1 MRRREL
7 IAGLGGASVWFL
19 AARAQ
24 PREPTRRIGFF
35 LSSLAGDDPE
45 GQARITGFVQR
56 LQELGW
62 TDGRN
67 VRIDHRWGLGE
78 ADRLR
83 KYAAELVALS
93 PDVILAGGPP
103 AVAASQQVTRTLPL
117 SSRMSPIRLG
127 SAWSPALRGPAEMPP
142 VS

>member
-1 MRRREL
+1 
-7 IAGLGGASVWFL
+7 
-19 AARAQ
+19 
-24 PREPTRRIGFF
+24 
-35 LSSLAGDDPE
+35 
-45 GQARITGFVQR
+45 VQR

-83 KYAAELVALS
+83 EYAAELVALS

-103 AVAASQQVTRTLPL
+103 AVAALQQVTRTLPIVFANVTDPVGL
-117 SSRMSPIRLG
+117 DQRFQDLNHIRRPFRAYR
-127 SAWSPALRGPAEMPP
+127 SNYEPRGQH
-142 VS
+142 